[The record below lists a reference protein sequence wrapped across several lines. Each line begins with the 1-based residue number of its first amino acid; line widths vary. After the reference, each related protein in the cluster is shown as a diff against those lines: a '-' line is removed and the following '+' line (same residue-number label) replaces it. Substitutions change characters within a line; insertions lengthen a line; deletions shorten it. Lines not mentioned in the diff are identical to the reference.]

1 MNFIWN
7 ALILIN
13 IYALLGLANNLT
25 VGYAGL
31 LNLAIAAS
39 FAIGSYSV
47 AVLMVKFSF
56 GFWMAICGA
65 VFISVVMAF
74 IIGVGTLRYKR
85 TSFALASLAFQIL
98 VLSILQ
104 NTDFAG
110 GMLGIHN
117 IPRPAGIGTGRGSL
131 SAFWFLSFVIL
142 IIAIIFFLAVHR
154 SPWALALQ
162 AARDDELAAVS
173 VGKNVQWLRIEAF
186 LLSSVIIAFAGGLFA
201 TYVQFIDPT
210 SFTVDESI
218 FLLLALVCG
227 GMCNTRGPV
236 IGAVFAIAFP
246 EWLRFLDV
254 PAVYAANIRNI
265 IFGLLV
271 IMLVYYRPQGLSGRY
286 TLN

>member
-74 IIGVGTLRYKR
+74 IIGAGTLRYKR

-117 IPRPAGIGTGRGSL
+117 IGISFRFLVFVICHSGHNHNIFPGCSPFPMGTG
-131 SAFWFLSFVIL
+131 
-142 IIAIIFFLAVHR
+142 
-154 SPWALALQ
+154 SP
-162 AARDDELAAVS
+162 
-173 VGKNVQWLRIEAF
+173 
-186 LLSSVIIAFAGGLFA
+186 GL
-201 TYVQFIDPT
+201 P
-210 SFTVDESI
+210 
-218 FLLLALVCG
+218 
-227 GMCNTRGPV
+227 
-236 IGAVFAIAFP
+236 
-246 EWLRFLDV
+246 
-254 PAVYAANIRNI
+254 
-265 IFGLLV
+265 
-271 IMLVYYRPQGLSGRY
+271 
-286 TLN
+286 